1 MTLILMKS
9 QSNLISLHLPKAW
22 DFSSL
27 NRSSDR
33 AQQKTVKS
41 SLSPRLLTSKSPKL
55 LVLITRRAEFHVLC
69 PWVSTEE
76 VEAAYAMCVNALKR
90 AAALPRPGHTTM
102 DVYRAIVNAIEGAG
116 YQMGLHTLVIPRA
129 LTFLKGLLLMK
140 KRTLSYPME

>member
-1 MTLILMKS
+1 MTLILVKS

-27 NRSSDR
+27 HHSSDG

-41 SLSPRLLTSKSPKL
+41 SPSPRLLTSKSPKL

-76 VEAAYAMCVNALKR
+76 AEAAYAMCVNVLKR
-90 AAALPRPGHTTM
+90 AAALPRPGHATM

-116 YQMGLHTLVIPRA
+116 YQKGLHSLP
-129 LTFLKGLLLMK
+129 L
-140 KRTLSYPME
+140 PEP